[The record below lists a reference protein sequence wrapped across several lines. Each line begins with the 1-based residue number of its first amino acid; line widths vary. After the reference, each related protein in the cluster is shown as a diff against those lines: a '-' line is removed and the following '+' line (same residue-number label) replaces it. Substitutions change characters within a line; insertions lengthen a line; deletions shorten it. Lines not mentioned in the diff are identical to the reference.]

1 MEDTLRLASFTSFI
15 FSKKRQIL
23 LETYFLSLCIFIF
36 VLDTPHG
43 MQDPSF
49 LTRDQIWALSSGSS
63 VHGGPIRHNWAIN
76 TFTYPPYYSW
86 SRLTTQKERKQTM
99 RAAGEINLVIFSR
112 FRQPWKIGTQENGWH
127 AFTAPCRGHDSGLD
141 LIHLIRLEVQQTK
154 NMLLCEILCYTKLL
168 FLQAGMEN
176 DDHFIIYLSTLLMP
190 FKRLRASCPIISST
204 LPF

>member
-1 MEDTLRLASFTSFI
+1 
-15 FSKKRQIL
+15 
-23 LETYFLSLCIFIF
+23 
-36 VLDTPHG
+36 

-76 TFTYPPYYSW
+76 TFAYPPYYSW
-86 SRLTTQKERKQTM
+86 SLTTQKEIKQTT
-99 RAAGEINLVIFSR
+99 RAAGETSLVTSSR

-154 NMLLCEILCYTKLL
+154 NMLLCEILCYTKPL
-168 FLQAGMEN
+168 FPQAGMET
-176 DDHFIIYLSTLLMP
+176 DDHVMISLSTLLMP
-190 FKRLRASCPIISST
+190 FKGIRAYCPTASST
-204 LPF
+204 PPF